1 MEGALK
7 ARHGGGVKKDP
18 VVDSGQ
24 KKNAEEIDKATEKS
38 NNKPKTIGK

>member
-7 ARHGGGVKKDP
+7 ARHGGGAKKGSAWTEDGDP
-18 VVDSGQ
+18 DI
-24 KKNAEEIDKATEKS
+24 EEIGKVAEKS